1 MTTTTTIRYT
11 FCVEKQIDWAKS
23 WVKYYAPTLT
33 NEDVDK
39 IFVSKYF
46 TSKYSSAPPRGKT
59 VEDIK
64 NEANEDLK
72 DYLDKVRRR
81 ICALKGIRDHHRDK
95 IIEKVMEE
103 LPSEEELFDILM
115 SYRIYGTEGRTRI
128 RRPSRVMVNVEKLK
142 ENNNNV
148 NNNKN
153 NK

>member
-1 MTTTTTIRYT
+1 
-11 FCVEKQIDWAKS
+11 VEKQIDWAKS

-128 RRPSRVMVNVEKLK
+128 RRPSRVVVNVEKLK

>member
-128 RRPSRVMVNVEKLK
+128 RRPSRVVVNVEKLK

>member
-23 WVKYYAPTLT
+23 WVKYYAPALT

-39 IFVSKYF
+39 VFVSKHF
-46 TSKYSSAPPRGKT
+46 TSKYSSTPPKGKT

-64 NEANEDLK
+64 NEASEDLK
-72 DYLDKVRRR
+72 DYLDKVRKR
-81 ICALKGIRDHHRDK
+81 IYALKGIRDHHRDK

-103 LPSEEELFDILM
+103 LPTEGELFDILM
-115 SYRIYGTEGRTRI
+115 SYRIYNTEGKTRI
-128 RRPSRVMVNVEKLK
+128 RRPSRVVVNVEKLK

-148 NNNKN
+148 NNKN